1 MCSGSRMLLF
11 SVVCN
16 ERRIEPHRQDLLSQV
31 AQDLSY
37 YSGCWLTYRFVLI
50 RGIESMSPDIK
61 PWDLPRD
68 ASCMRSFTACHVH
81 ALVGID
87 M

>member
-1 MCSGSRMLLF
+1 MLLF

-16 ERRIEPHRQDLLSQV
+16 EREIDPHRQDLLSQV

-37 YSGCWLTYRFVLI
+37 YNGSWLIYWFVLI
-50 RGIESMSPDIK
+50 RCIVRMSPETK
-61 PWDLPRD
+61 PSDLPSD
-68 ASCMRSFTACHVH
+68 VSCRCSFIECHIH